1 MAESRVRAVVV
12 GAGRTAIALVSI
24 GVLVVTGYAW
34 NAYRSISTQ
43 LTTSAVLGDTPPPA
57 ATSGGPRQEFTA
69 LLVGLDS
76 RTDAQGNPLPDEVL
90 AQLHAGGDG
99 GQLHTDTI
107 ILVHVPASA
116 TEPVVAVSFPRDS
129 YVPISDG
136 SGRHKINSA
145 FGRGYRAAEAQLQAR
160 GVGGAELDRRARE
173 AGRRTLV
180 DTVEAVSG
188 TTVDHYSEINLAGFV
203 ELTNTLGGVLV
214 CLNAAVDD
222 SAYSGVRLA
231 AGPQTV
237 RGAGALAF
245 VRQRHGLE
253 GGDLDRVTRQQAFLA
268 SLTNRVLSSG
278 TLADPVRLSGLMSV
292 VTRYVVVDAGW
303 NLDAVVAQLG
313 SLAGSDVVFRTIP
326 TIRPDMETPVDG
338 IAVEV
343 DDARVREF
351 VATVLN
357 GDPRASDA
365 ESPGTTAVRASGP
378 TGATPTPTEAPSAV
392 PSTAGTPST
401 RPVID
406 AGGITCVD

>member
-1 MAESRVRAVVV
+1 MADSRVRAVAA

-43 LTTSAVLGDTPPPA
+43 LTTSAVLGATLPPA
-57 ATSGGPRQEFTA
+57 APAGAPRPEFTA

-76 RTDAQGNPLPDEVL
+76 RTDAQGNPLPADVL
-90 AQLHAGGDG
+90 AQLHAGDDA

-116 TEPVVAVSFPRDS
+116 TEPVVAMSLPRDS

-145 FGRGYRAAEAQLQAR
+145 FGRGYRAAEKQLQAR
-160 GVGGAELDRRARE
+160 GVGSAELDRRARE

-188 TTVDHYSEINLAGFV
+188 TTVDHYGEINLAGFV
-203 ELTNTLGGVLV
+203 ELTNTVGGVRV

-222 SAYSGVRLA
+222 SAYSGVRLP

-237 RGAGALAF
+237 QGAGALAF

-253 GGDLDRVTRQQAFLA
+253 DGDLDRITRQQAFLA
-268 SLTNRVLSSG
+268 GLTNQVLSTG
-278 TLADPVRLSGLMSV
+278 TLADPVRMAGLMSV

-303 NLDAVVAQLG
+303 NLDAVVGQLG
-313 SLAGSDVVFRTIP
+313 SLAGSDVVFRTVP
-326 TIRPDMETPVDG
+326 TVRPDLQTPADG

-343 DDARVREF
+343 DAARVREF
-351 VATVLN
+351 VGTVLN

-365 ESPGTTAVRASGP
+365 EPAAAGAVRTGAP
-378 TGATPTPTEAPSAV
+378 TGVTPTPTAEAGTSTAV
-392 PSTAGTPST
+392 PPSS

-406 AGGITCVD
+406 AGRVTCVD

>member
-1 MAESRVRAVVV
+1 MAESRVRVLLV
-12 GAGRTAIALVSI
+12 GAGRTALALVSI

-43 LTTSAVLGDTPPPA
+43 LTTSTVLGGTPPPA
-57 ATSGGPRQEFTA
+57 APADAPRQEFTA

-76 RTDAQGNPLPDEVL
+76 RTDAQGDPLPADVL
-90 AQLHAGGDG
+90 AQLHAGGDD

-188 TTVDHYSEINLAGFV
+188 ITVDHYGEINLAGFV
-203 ELTNTLGGVLV
+203 ELTNTLGGVRV
-214 CLNAAVDD
+214 CLNGAVDD
-222 SAYSGVRLA
+222 SAYSGVELP
-231 AGPQTV
+231 AGPQTLQ
-237 RGAGALAF
+237 GAGALAF

-253 GGDLDRVTRQQAFLA
+253 DGDLDRITRQQAFLA
-268 SLTNRVLSSG
+268 GLTNQVLSTG
-278 TLADPVRLSGLMSV
+278 TLGDPVRMSGLMSV

-303 NLDAVVAQLG
+303 NLDAVVGQLG
-313 SLAGSDVVFRTIP
+313 SLAGTDVVFRTVP
-326 TIRPDMETPVDG
+326 TIRPDLQTPVDG

-343 DDARVREF
+343 DDARVRGF

-357 GDPRASDA
+357 GDPRAGDA
-365 ESPGTTAVRASGP
+365 ESAAAGPVRA
-378 TGATPTPTEAPSAV
+378 GAPAGVTPTPTAGPG
-392 PSTAGTPST
+392 PSTAAPPSS

-406 AGGITCVD
+406 AGGVTCVD

>member
-1 MAESRVRAVVV
+1 MADSRVRAVVA

-43 LTTSAVLGDTPPPA
+43 LTTSGVLGTTLPPA
-57 ATSGGPRQEFTA
+57 APAGAPRREFTA

-76 RTDAQGNPLPDEVL
+76 RTDAQGNPLPADVL
-90 AQLHAGGDG
+90 AQLHAGDDA

-116 TEPVVAVSFPRDS
+116 TEPVVAVSLPRDS

-145 FGRGYRAAEAQLQAR
+145 FGRGYRAAEEQLQAR
-160 GVGGAELDRRARE
+160 GVGGAELDQRARE

-188 TTVDHYSEINLAGFV
+188 TTVDHYGEINLAGFV
-203 ELTNTLGGVLV
+203 ELTNTLGGVRV

-222 SAYSGVRLA
+222 SAYSGVRLP

-237 RGAGALAF
+237 QGAGALAF

-253 GGDLDRVTRQQAFLA
+253 DGDLDRITRQQAFLA
-268 SLTNRVLSSG
+268 GLTNQVLSTG
-278 TLADPVRLSGLMSV
+278 TLADPVRMAGLMSV

-303 NLDAVVAQLG
+303 NLDAVVGQLG
-313 SLAGSDVVFRTIP
+313 SIAGSDVVFRTVP
-326 TIRPDMETPVDG
+326 TIRPDLQTPVDG
-338 IAVEV
+338 AAVEV

-365 ESPGTTAVRASGP
+365 EPAAAGGR
-378 TGATPTPTEAPSAV
+378 TGVTPTPTPTAGPGTSTAV
-392 PSTAGTPST
+392 PTSS

-406 AGGITCVD
+406 AGGVTCVN